1 MAAAPA
7 ILLAL
12 DPGVGETGWAIFSG
26 WTPVATGVIAP
37 ARAAAQYRDG
47 KGSAGAAVR
56 IAALLGS
63 LEELRDAYGPDAA
76 ALCEPSGLRWSAP
89 ALTLLGSELT
99 RWAAAAR
106 LPVASYSAGEVRR
119 AVAGHPRASRQA
131 LAFAVMDALG
141 LIGVHKTT
149 HEWEAIAVGA
159 YHLLAQSRRDG

>member
-12 DPGVGETGWAIFSG
+12 DPGVGETGWAIFAG

-37 ARAAAQYRDG
+37 ARAREG
-47 KGSAGAAVR
+47 KGTAGAAVR

-63 LEELRDAYGPDAA
+63 LEELRESYGPDAA

-89 ALTLLGSELT
+89 ALTLLGSALT
-99 RWAAAAR
+99 RWAAAAQ
-106 LPVASYSAGEVRR
+106 LPLASYSAGEVRR

>member
-26 WTPVATGVIAP
+26 WSPVATGVIAP
-37 ARAAAQYRDG
+37 AR
-47 KGSAGAAVR
+47 AGAAVR

-63 LEELRDAYGPDAA
+63 LEELREGYGPDAA
-76 ALCEPSGLRWSAP
+76 ALCEPSGIQWSAP

-106 LPVASYSAGEVRR
+106 LPLASYSAGEVRR

>member
-1 MAAAPA
+1 MAAAAA

-26 WTPVATGVIAP
+26 WSPVATGIIAP
-37 ARAAAQYRDG
+37 PRARA
-47 KGSAGAAVR
+47 AGAAVR

-63 LEELRDAYGPDAA
+63 LEELREGYRPDEA

-99 RWAAAAR
+99 RWAAAAQ
-106 LPVASYSAGEVRR
+106 LPLASYSAGEVRR

-159 YHLLAQSRRDG
+159 YHLLTQSRRDG

>member
-26 WTPVATGVIAP
+26 WSPVATGVIAP

-63 LEELRDAYGPDAA
+63 LEELREGYGPDEA

-106 LPVASYSAGEVRR
+106 LPLASYSAGEVRR